1 MYPTERNGSVLSKIE
16 AYFGLDGSTWIP
28 SLDGLRGIAIWM
40 VLNTHIL
47 LIFLADHYY
56 AGKGSLIDS
65 TLNALQAGDIGVE
78 LFFVLSGFL
87 IYRSIKSKKPGF
99 FRFMSDRYRRL
110 LPMLLIFAVAL
121 AVSMIL
127 AGFASNSMFW
137 DKLETLINTITLL
150 QIFNAPLP
158 SIVMWTLVYEIYFYI
173 LAGFLLIVLDDKI
186 TRSWLGFFLVA
197 LMVWSSQFV
206 LMQSPI
212 PQTYRFMGFFFGM
225 AVAKIVEARKKIPA
239 ENHLWL
245 IGAAGISALLVY
257 AGVIARDSGWQGDV
271 MIRNIYFP
279 LASMCFALVLI
290 SALNEKSVI
299 HRILSYKPLRIAGL
313 ISYPIF
319 LINLIVRDNVW
330 SILYDKIG
338 GFAQVIAVYL
348 LTIIVS
354 CIFSAL
360 LWKNIEFRLKPRKR
374 EGRAE
379 NRMAKAKSGFLNHT
393 GQK

>member
-1 MYPTERNGSVLSKIE
+1 MCPTESSGGVLSKIE
-16 AYFGLDGSTWIP
+16 AYFGLAETTWIP

-40 VLNTHIL
+40 ILNTHIL

-110 LPMLLIFAVAL
+110 LPMLLIFVVAL
-121 AVSMIL
+121 VISVIL
-127 AGFASNSMFW
+127 SGFASNSMLW
-137 DKLETLINTITLL
+137 NKLEIIVNTITLL

-186 TRSWLGFFLVA
+186 TRSWFGFFLVA
-197 LMVWSSQFV
+197 LIVWSSQFV

-212 PQTYRFMGFFFGM
+212 PQTDRFMGFFFGM
-225 AVAKIVEARKKIPA
+225 AVAKIVEARKKVPA

-257 AGVIARDSGWQGDV
+257 AGVIARDSGWQGDAV
-271 MIRNIYFP
+271 IRNIYFP

-290 SALNEKSVI
+290 SSLNEKSAI
-299 HRILSYKPLRIAGL
+299 HKILSFKPLRIIGL

-319 LINLIVRDNVW
+319 LMNLIVRDDVW
-330 SILYDKIG
+330 SVLHDKIG

-374 EGRAE
+374 DGGAGNRVAE
-379 NRMAKAKSGFLNHT
+379 AKSGPQNHS
-393 GQK
+393 GS